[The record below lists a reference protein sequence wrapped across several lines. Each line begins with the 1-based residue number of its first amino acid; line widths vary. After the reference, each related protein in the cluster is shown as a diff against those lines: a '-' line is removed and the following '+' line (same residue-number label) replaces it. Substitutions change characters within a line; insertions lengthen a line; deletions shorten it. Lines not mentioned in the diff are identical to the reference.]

1 MEVMTEVQTITFGG
15 VMVLLLLRQPIIA
28 IAWILSV
35 ALGVLPDEMLVPGIV
50 SLIFISLFLVYK
62 READK

>member
-35 ALGVLPDEMLVPGIV
+35 ALGVLPNEMLVPGIV
-50 SLIFISLFLVYK
+50 ALIFISLFLVYK

>member
-1 MEVMTEVQTITFGG
+1 MMTEVQTITFGG
-15 VMVLLLLRQPIIA
+15 VMVLLMLRQPIIA

-50 SLIFISLFLVYK
+50 ALIFISLFLVYK

>member
-1 MEVMTEVQTITFGG
+1 MTEVQTITFGG
-15 VMVLLLLRQPIIA
+15 VMVLLMLRQPIIA

-50 SLIFISLFLVYK
+50 ALIFISLFLVYK